1 MATHHYLVRPPVDAT
16 DIEAWNGTSWVC
28 DDGVAAAAFSAR
40 VGAAPVAFFPS
51 CSCDHG
57 RPGST
62 CPSEMAMRR
71 TVERF
76 GAGNGVAL

>member
-16 DIEAWNGTSWVC
+16 QVEVWRGTRWVR
-28 DDGVAAAAFSAR
+28 DDGYAGTAFSAR
-40 VGAAPVAFFPS
+40 LGDVPVAVFPS

-57 RPGST
+57 RPGSV
-62 CPSEMAMRR
+62 CPSELAMQR
-71 TVERF
+71 TAERF